1 MAQRAGRGMS
11 YFQIAWQ
18 WLTSAQQWHGGS
30 GIPER
35 LVQHLEYTGI
45 ALAIAVAIALP
56 AGLAMGHARRGGF
69 AVVSVANFGRALP
82 TLGLL
87 VLVFVLTSGS
97 AASWLVPLAALAVPP
112 VLVNAYEGVLGVD
125 PELTDAARGMG
136 MTGWQVLRKV
146 ELPVALP
153 LVLLGVR
160 VAAIQVVAT
169 ATIAAYIGLGG
180 LGRYIIDG
188 LASDQYNVVAGGA
201 ALVVLLALAVQ
212 AAFMLARWALVPRG
226 LRRQARSG

>member
-1 MAQRAGRGMS
+1 MS

-18 WLTSAQQWHGGS
+18 WLTSSQQWHGS
-30 GIPER
+30 DGIPER

-45 ALAIAVAIALP
+45 ALAIAAVIALP
-56 AGLAMGHARRGGF
+56 IGLAMGHARRGGF

-87 VLVFVLTSGS
+87 VLIFVLTSGS
-97 AASWLVPLAALAVPP
+97 PASWLVPLAALAIPP
-112 VLVNAYEGVLGVD
+112 ILVNTYEGVLGVD

-136 MTGWQVLRKV
+136 MTEWQILRKV
-146 ELPVALP
+146 EIPVAIP
-153 LVLLGVR
+153 LVLLGLR
-160 VAAIQVVAT
+160 IAAIQVVAT

-188 LASDQYNVVAGGA
+188 LASNQYNVVAGGA

-212 AAFMLARWALVPRG
+212 AVFVLIRRLVVPAG
-226 LRRQARSG
+226 LRHQARPS

>member
-1 MAQRAGRGMS
+1 MS

-18 WLTSAQQWHGGS
+18 WLTSAQQWHGS
-30 GIPER
+30 NGIPER

-45 ALAIAVAIALP
+45 ALAIAAVIALP
-56 AGLAMGHARRGGF
+56 LGLAMGHARRGGF
-69 AVVSVANFGRALP
+69 AVVSLANFGRALP

-87 VLVFVLTSGS
+87 VLIFVLTSGS
-97 AASWLVPLAALAVPP
+97 PASWLVPLAFLAIPP
-112 VLVNAYEGVLGVD
+112 ILVNTYEGVLGVD

-136 MTGWQVLRKV
+136 MTEWQILRKV
-146 ELPVALP
+146 EIPVAMP
-153 LVLLGVR
+153 LILLGLR
-160 VAAIQVVAT
+160 IAAIQVVAT

-188 LASDQYNVVAGGA
+188 LASNQYNVVAGGA

-212 AAFMLARWALVPRG
+212 AVFVLARRLVIPAG
-226 LRRQARSG
+226 LRHQIQPS